1 MIEVIRKVYDYIRS
15 RRGDYQ
21 LTFPRNSPSAQR
33 VLQDLA
39 KFCRANDTVYHEDQ
53 RLTDVL
59 IGRQEVFRR
68 IQNHLNLSSED
79 LYRLATGKQLDL
91 TGDDTQ

>member
-1 MIEVIRKVYDYIRS
+1 MIAAIQKAWDYIRG
-15 RRGDYQ
+15 RRQDYQ

-79 LYRLATGKQLDL
+79 LYRLATGKQLDF
-91 TGDDTQ
+91 TEEDNT